1 MAELFEED
9 ADFINVVGLWWDN
22 RQDIYEAHDY
32 GLRVIFKDSTLKVVK
47 LKTKKLSDGAA
58 VVHAKMNLTG
68 QTAVEGQEGG
78 TRRTVFSFIVRKE
91 GDDWTCA
98 SAQNTDIVLGAETYI
113 RTEDGGLKSV
123 DYRKK

>member
-1 MAELFEED
+1 MKKPKKPEDIPKLFVKNWNKRRTDLMAELFEED
-9 ADFINVVGLWWDN
+9 ADFINVVGLWCDN

-78 TRRTVFSFIVRKE
+78 
-91 GDDWTCA
+91 
-98 SAQNTDIVLGAETYI
+98 
-113 RTEDGGLKSV
+113 
-123 DYRKK
+123 